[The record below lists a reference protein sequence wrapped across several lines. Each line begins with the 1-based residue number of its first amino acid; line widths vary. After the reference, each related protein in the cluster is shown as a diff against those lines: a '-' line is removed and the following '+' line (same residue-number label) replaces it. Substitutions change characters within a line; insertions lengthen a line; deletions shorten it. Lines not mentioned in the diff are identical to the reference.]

1 MLLHTVRASWAIA
14 AKYTRLT
21 SEAEG
26 DYHFT
31 LRYSSDFGN
40 AGFGALK
47 GDESGWLQAL
57 NGTLLGKVS
66 TVGFTVHLKQGEQ
79 FRLALTNSHAG
90 DLASKFRLKEL
101 SATRLKTRG
110 DEPSSPGRP

>member
-1 MLLHTVRASWAIA
+1 MHTGRPSYSNA

-31 LRYSSDFGN
+31 LRYSADFGN

-47 GDESGWLQAL
+47 GDESGWLEAVV
-57 NGTLLGKVS
+57 GTLLGKVS

-79 FRLALTNSHAG
+79 FRLAA
-90 DLASKFRLKEL
+90 DQL
-101 SATRLKTRG
+101 SRR
-110 DEPSSPGRP
+110 